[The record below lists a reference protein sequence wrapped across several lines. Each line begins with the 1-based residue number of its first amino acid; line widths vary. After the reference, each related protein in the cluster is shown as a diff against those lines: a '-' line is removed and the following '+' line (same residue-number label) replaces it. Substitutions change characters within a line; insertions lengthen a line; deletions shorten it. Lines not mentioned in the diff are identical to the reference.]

1 MYQDKMTPEV
11 ESSVRQNIDSLT
23 SLVKERRN
31 DTGFRSKMASEPH
44 HTLNENGFDI
54 PETMDINVVA
64 NTQNLFHVTFPPDPN
79 AAISDELLSLV
90 SAGGPPQSTSSSLVT
105 SLSTIAV
112 WELDY

>member
-11 ESSVRQNIDSLT
+11 ESSVLQSIDSFT

-31 DTGFRSKMASEPH
+31 DMEFRSKMASEPH

-64 NTQNLFHVTFPPDPN
+64 NTRNLFHVTFPPDPN
-79 AAISDELLSLV
+79 AAMSDEALSLV
-90 SAGGPPQSTSSSLVT
+90 SAGSGKPNSTISSLGTCV
-105 SLSTIAV
+105 SSFAV
-112 WELDY
+112 WES